1 MAPIAQSGILSQDG
15 FATTQEALPNI
26 IVARYHTQT
35 ISTSSYFLEAQHLPW
50 ADFENEVRQKFLSM
64 TWGKSIISV
73 RRAVPDQLDIVNE
86 MFQCGD
92 ELSVSGRFVQQV
104 LHVMTAV
111 AKDGN
116 IPIRFGDFRTV
127 YTPER
132 EKMALAEEKRA
143 GSAQTSQPSQPL
155 SEIEDSQTGE
165 NRKGEDPDFAAVDFN
180 NRVRFVGEIKTPWT
194 QNFTKTQQNDP
205 RWRRWIGKC
214 SASVCCL

>member
-1 MAPIAQSGILSQDG
+1 
-15 FATTQEALPNI
+15 
-26 IVARYHTQT
+26 V
-35 ISTSSYFLEAQHLPW
+35 
-50 ADFENEVRQKFLSM
+50 DFESEVRKKFLSI

-104 LHVMTAV
+104 LHVMTAIERE
-111 AKDGN
+111 GN

-132 EKMALAEEKRA
+132 ENMALAEEKRA
-143 GSAQTSQPSQPL
+143 GNTQTSQPSQSV
-155 SEIEDSQTGE
+155 SEHEDSQTGE
-165 NRKGEDPDFAAVDFN
+165 TRKGEDPDFAAVDN
-180 NRVRFVGEIKTPWT
+180 HNRVRFVGEIKIPWT
-194 QNFTKTQQNDP
+194 QNFTKTQKHDP

-214 SASVCCL
+214 SATRCCL